1 MTCIGSS
8 SVQEELHKKFC
19 AFADVLATYLGPTT
33 VYAGGPS
40 MAGDFPSSSSGRVW
54 LIVEL
59 LCTWEWPGGAAPTTL
74 IKFLCEVARNARGQK
89 IPHFLRICI
98 QSLFEGSSLFSSNQ
112 VQEGVED
119 CSLVESDPYT
129 NALLM
134 LLRALLW
141 EEGAWGKAEAYQ
153 FFFQYVSKS
162 SAESKTS
169 MCPLKV
175 LPAVLPILMPIMRQP
190 ASETSEGFLEE
201 EGRALKQDVS
211 EWLNKALSYP
221 PLNFCEGVPVEWER
235 KQWLQVAIACYP
247 LLLPGVT
254 SGMVAASQA
263 KVSLLEMSL
272 LFKLMRKQSIVPP
285 VQDELQLLSAEP
297 TAGVHQELT
306 LAKLIAVS
314 VAYCWQEFGVD
325 EWTFVLGHLRKWL
338 DSTVVEFEEMTE
350 IIVDFFKDGQKGTLL
365 DLQELSGRKFLI
377 ELAATTISI
386 LILVKDLNKMES
398 VPALRTLAI
407 LRQSNWEALEDHM
420 MDRILRILLAT
431 GLSESAVM
439 ESNIQGD
446 DAAKLIAKH
455 RVAESFLWEC
465 VAEVA
470 LEATPR
476 AREAA
481 VRAADLWGVGKGS
494 ISALYALLFSPNS
507 NRSLQWV
514 AFQYLSEEPL
524 QQLAV
529 TWAGGVSPNQAEVED
544 GVPQEAEKEVS
555 LAAAAKIRPE
565 LSKVLETPA
574 TLLQRSLTSTTRV
587 CDHPL

>member
-1 MTCIGSS
+1 MTCIGSF
-8 SVQEELHKKFC
+8 SVQEELQKKFC
-19 AFADVLATYLGPTT
+19 AFADVLATYLEPTT
-33 VYAGGPS
+33 VYAGCPS
-40 MAGDFPSSSSGRVW
+40 MADDIPSSSSNRVW

-74 IKFLCEVARNARGQK
+74 IKFLCEVARNAKGQK
-89 IPHFLRICI
+89 IPHLLRMCI

-119 CSLVESDPYT
+119 CSLLESDPYT

-141 EEGAWGKAEAYQ
+141 DEGAWGNSEAYQ

-162 SAESKTS
+162 SAEAKTS
-169 MCPLKV
+169 MCSLKV

-190 ASETSEGFLEE
+190 ASETFAGFLEE
-201 EGRALKQDVS
+201 GQSLKQDVS
-211 EWLNKALSYP
+211 EWLSKALSYP
-221 PLNFCEGVPVEWER
+221 PLNSCEGAPVEWER

-247 LLLPGVT
+247 LLLRGVT

-263 KVSLLEMSL
+263 KVSLLETSL
-272 LFKLMRKQSIVPP
+272 LFKLMKRQSIVPP
-285 VQDELQLLSAEP
+285 VQDEPQLSSAEP
-297 TAGVHQELT
+297 TALVHQELT
-306 LAKLIAVS
+306 LAKLISVS

-325 EWTFVLGHLRKWL
+325 EWTFVLGHLRKWI
-338 DSTVVEFEEMTE
+338 DSAVVEFEEITE
-350 IIVDFFKDGQKGTLL
+350 IIVEFFKDSKKDTIL

-386 LILVKDLNKMES
+386 LTLVKDLNKMES
-398 VPALRTLAI
+398 VPALRTLGT

-420 MDRILRILLAT
+420 MDQILRILLAT

-439 ESNIQGD
+439 ESTVEGD

-455 RVAESFLWEC
+455 RVAESFLWESI
-465 VAEVA
+465 AEVA

-494 ISALYALLFSPNS
+494 ISALYALLFSSNS

-514 AFQYLSEEPL
+514 AFQFLSEEPL

-529 TWAGGVSPNQAEVED
+529 TWGVSPNQTEAED
-544 GVPQEAEKEVS
+544 GAQQEAEKEEVS

-574 TLLQRSLTSTTRV
+574 TLLQSSLTSTVRV